1 MEEAR
6 DVGRKA
12 CIVRRVFAFVLLG
25 SGLAVVACSRTQP
38 TAPVDSGV
46 DAAFSADAAS
56 AVVDA
61 GPPSAEAR
69 AAGLKALDEGR
80 KLSRA
85 KDWSKAL
92 EAFDRALV
100 VMPDD
105 ARVLSEVG
113 WAAFQAN
120 RLDRAEEA
128 NARALANAKE
138 PLVRAPILYNMG
150 RVAEA
155 RGKPDAARKAYK
167 ESLALRTNAEVK
179 RRLDALVVDAST
191 ASSDEPGLGCRESF
205 PDVTAMCRCLGKDK
219 DNLFVPEWV
228 KFSCGRRGTN
238 PLGDGRFGIVE
249 AGGEEGGE
257 RAHLLIVSEANR
269 VRWLRN
275 LGSDYEPG
283 AFGVHNQAHV
293 LGGESRNVAGHTV
306 VIVHSKQDDNDFN
319 MAGLE
324 LCEYRAKLDTICA
337 IGEKAGETQCT
348 PPIPVDVTSGC
359 DVGVQPDEKD
369 MDEDMRETI
378 RDIKKRATHR
388 TVKTEWTIGN
398 DGKVAVTIISGNPD
412 LLSAE
417 MRNLPALW
425 K

>member
-1 MEEAR
+1 MR
-6 DVGRKA
+6 W
-12 CIVRRVFAFVLLG
+12 VFAFSAV
-25 SGLAVVACSRTQP
+25 GLVACTRTEP
-38 TAPVDSGV
+38 VKDAGAPDAGT
-46 DAAFSADAAS
+46 DAARPAPTAS

-92 EAFDRALV
+92 AAFDRALL

-138 PLVRAPILYNMG
+138 PLLRAPILYNVG

-167 ESLALRTNAEVK
+167 ESLSLRANAEVK
-179 RRLDALVVDAST
+179 RRLDVLAVDASAT
-191 ASSDEPGLGCRESF
+191 ASDEPGLACRESF
-205 PDVTAMCRCLGKDK
+205 PDVTAMCRCLGGDK
-219 DNLFVPEWV
+219 DGLFVPEWV
-228 KFSCGRRGTN
+228 KFSCGRRATSS
-238 PLGDGRFGIVE
+238 LGDGRFGVVE

-257 RAHLLIVSEANR
+257 RAHLLIVQEAGR

-275 LGSDYEPG
+275 LGTDYEPG
-283 AFGVHNQAHV
+283 AFGVHNAAHV
-293 LGGESRNVAGHTV
+293 SGGESRNVAGHTV
-306 VIVHSKQDDNDFN
+306 VVVHSVQDDNDFN

-324 LCEYRAKLDTICA
+324 VCTYHAKLDTICA
-337 IGEKAGETQCT
+337 IGEKAGETRCT
-348 PPIPVDVTSGC
+348 QPIATDVTSGC
-359 DVGVQPDEKD
+359 DVGVEPDPKE
-369 MDEDMRETI
+369 MDDDMRATI
-378 RDIKKRATHR
+378 RDIKKNATHR
-388 TVKTEWTIGN
+388 AAKAEWTIGN
-398 DGKVAVTIISGNPD
+398 DGKVSVSIISGNPD
-412 LLSAE
+412 LLSVEA
-417 MRNLPALW
+417 RNPAPLW
-425 K
+425 R